1 MQQQTE
7 LGRRLINLLIIKRII
22 QNRYPEALL
31 LLKNVWNPELKQLV
45 SINSYQLAPED
56 WGKLNEFRLLKR
68 QRSITSRRFW
78 HILIDRSRT
87 PKFCFTNPKPVFLIA

>member
-45 SINSYQLAPED
+45 SINSY
-56 WGKLNEFRLLKR
+56 
-68 QRSITSRRFW
+68 
-78 HILIDRSRT
+78 LINWLQKIGENLMNFDCSNAKDLSLRAD
-87 PKFCFTNPKPVFLIA
+87 FGIF